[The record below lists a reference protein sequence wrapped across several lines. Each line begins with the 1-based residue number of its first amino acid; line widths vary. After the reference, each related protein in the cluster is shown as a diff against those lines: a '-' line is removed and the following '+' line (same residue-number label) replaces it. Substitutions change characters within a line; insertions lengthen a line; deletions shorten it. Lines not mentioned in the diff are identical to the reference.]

1 MLIPGVIEFSLC
13 YAGVKLA
20 TFGML
25 FWLPKFSHDKLEFND
40 NQKTLVIILFD
51 VGTIVGNILLGF
63 ISDLLYGKRG
73 LVCFS
78 IILAPIG
85 CMMIIFLDK
94 EQKIEIFI
102 VIFLLGLII
111 GGIANTISTTVS
123 TDLSKNDL
131 LKDNSK
137 A

>member
-1 MLIPGVIEFSLC
+1 
-13 YAGVKLA
+13 
-20 TFGML
+20 
-25 FWLPKFSHDKLEFND
+25 
-40 NQKTLVIILFD
+40 
-51 VGTIVGNILLGF
+51 
-63 ISDLLYGKRG
+63 
-73 LVCFS
+73 
-78 IILAPIG
+78 
-85 CMMIIFLDK
+85 MIIFLDK

-137 A
+137 AWSTVVGIVESIGSLGATFGQFAIGAIQEKSWEGVFILFAVCTFVSSLFLSRVIIREVKEISEIRRRNTHHNRM